1 MIGIVLVGH
10 GALAPEVLRSIES
23 VLGHPVPNMV
33 AVGAMLD
40 HTLTSLRT
48 KIEAAA
54 AAVEQGD
61 GTIIL
66 TDMYGDT
73 ATHVS
78 MALARDARIQVVTG
92 SNLPIIVKVIS
103 ASRDV
108 AQGPGGVHRGVRSDH
123 ILRAPLR
130 QRPHARTAM
139 TLCGRRLDADT
150 VRPRSRS

>member
-33 AVGAMLD
+33 AVGATTD
-40 HTLTSLRT
+40 DTLVTLRE
-48 KIEAAA
+48 KISTAMAS
-54 AAVEQGD
+54 VEQGD

-73 ATHVS
+73 ATNVS
-78 MALARDARIQVVTG
+78 MALARAARIQVVTG

-103 ASRDV
+103 ARHEMPLDELASFMVEYGRE
-108 AQGPGGVHRGVRSDH
+108 H
-123 ILRAPLR
+123 ILRACPADVD
-130 QRPHARTAM
+130 ARTPR
-139 TLCGRRLDADT
+139 TRR
-150 VRPRSRS
+150 

>member
-33 AVGAMLD
+33 AVGAAPD
-40 HTLTSLRT
+40 DTLTTLRT
-48 KIEAAA
+48 KIAAA
-54 AAVEQGD
+54 TVAVEQGD

-73 ATHVS
+73 ATNVS

-103 ASRDV
+103 ARHEMSLEDLAAFIVEYGR
-108 AQGPGGVHRGVRSDH
+108 DH
-123 ILRAPLR
+123 ILRACPLESD
-130 QRPHARTAM
+130 ART
-139 TLCGRRLDADT
+139 
-150 VRPRSRS
+150 PRTKR

>member
-33 AVGAMLD
+33 AVGATLD
-40 HTLTSLRT
+40 DTLVTLRE
-48 KIEAAA
+48 KLVAATA
-54 AAVEQGD
+54 SVEQGD

-73 ATHVS
+73 ATNVS
-78 MALARDARIQVVTG
+78 MALAQEARIQVVTG

-103 ASRDV
+103 ARHEMSLEELASFIVDYGR
-108 AQGPGGVHRGVRSDH
+108 DH
-123 ILRAPLR
+123 ILRASPVEAD
-130 QRPHARTAM
+130 ARAPRT
-139 TLCGRRLDADT
+139 RR
-150 VRPRSRS
+150 

>member
-10 GALAPEVLRSIES
+10 GGLAPEVLRSIES

-33 AVGAMLD
+33 AVGADLD
-40 HTLTSLRT
+40 DDLATLKS
-48 KIEAAA
+48 KISAAA

-73 ATHVS
+73 ATNVS
-78 MALARDARIQVVTG
+78 MTLARENHIQVVTG

-103 ASRDV
+103 ARHEMPLERLAAFVVDY
-108 AQGPGGVHRGVRSDH
+108 GREH
-123 ILRAPLR
+123 ILRADPDEVEVPPLR
-130 QRPHARTAM
+130 T
-139 TLCGRRLDADT
+139 RR
-150 VRPRSRS
+150 